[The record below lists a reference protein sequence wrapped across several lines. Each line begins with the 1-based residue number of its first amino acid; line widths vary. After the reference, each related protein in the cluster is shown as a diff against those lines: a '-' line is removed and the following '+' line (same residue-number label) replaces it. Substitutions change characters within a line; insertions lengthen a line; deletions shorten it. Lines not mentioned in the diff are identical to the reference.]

1 MCTDAECALT
11 KFWKILLYHQYML
24 SQIDD
29 MNVKIYLF
37 SVKRMKTKY
46 KILLR

>member
-1 MCTDAECALT
+1 MYTNTECIFA
-11 KFWKILLYHQYML
+11 KFWKILLYHQYIF

-29 MNVKIYLF
+29 MNAEIYLF
-37 SVKRMKTKY
+37 GVKYIEANY